1 MNTMRGTTMTAV
13 TNYNININNRKLI
26 RTNLIVDLF
35 VIQNINGIDLKLI
48 NYDQLRLKMKLTI
61 SKSLVPDSCWIK
73 THNYSLIIK
82 SNNSNELVV

>member
-1 MNTMRGTTMTAV
+1 MRGTKTTAV

-73 THNYSLIIK
+73 PNNYSLIIR
-82 SNNSNELVV
+82 SNNSDELVV